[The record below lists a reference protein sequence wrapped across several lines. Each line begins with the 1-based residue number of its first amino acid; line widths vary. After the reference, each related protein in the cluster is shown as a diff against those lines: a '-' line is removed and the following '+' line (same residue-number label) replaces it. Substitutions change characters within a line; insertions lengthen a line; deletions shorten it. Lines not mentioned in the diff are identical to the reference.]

1 MSKYQYKTISFG
13 TNPPAS
19 TDWGSLFKA
28 YYPEYTCQERL
39 EIALRREDSMEAR
52 GEALKAAMK
61 RIAELKAE
69 IDLLTQ
75 ASHMRKAEREAAE
88 AAYMKVID
96 MVTGGS
102 EEDDNE

>member
-1 MSKYQYKTISFG
+1 MSKYQYQTLSFG
-13 TNPPAS
+13 TDSPAS
-19 TDWGSLFKA
+19 PDWGSLFKMH
-28 YYPEYTCQERL
+28 YPEYTCQERL

-61 RIAELKAE
+61 RIAELKTE